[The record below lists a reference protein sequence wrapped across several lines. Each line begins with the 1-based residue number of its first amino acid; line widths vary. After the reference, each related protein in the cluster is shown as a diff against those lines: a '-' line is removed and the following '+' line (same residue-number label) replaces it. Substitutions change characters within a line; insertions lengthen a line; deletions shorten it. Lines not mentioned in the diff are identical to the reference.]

1 MVDAY
6 HQRRYK
12 GIWLLAACLV
22 AALPG
27 SVFGQATDL
36 AGRVAKLEQ
45 SLSNRGL
52 LDLLQE
58 IENLKRE
65 AAILRGE
72 LENQAHALD
81 QLKKSQLA
89 AYGDLDH
96 RMQALGG
103 PGPLA
108 APPPLPV
115 LQAAPEG
122 TVAGAPASQGNL
134 QLQTEGNPSAVV
146 PAPTEGR
153 DAVPGPPSIDPVTGL
168 ATPPAPSLSQDGVM
182 PAPGAEVADQVDR
195 QADRQANAAPMSAPD
210 ETLSP
215 LQVQTVSDDAGSETA
230 YRDAF
235 ALLKSGE
242 YDQAIAAFETFQQQ
256 YPDSQYGD
264 NAQFWLAEAHYVKR
278 DFTAALPAYQ
288 TMLNR
293 YPASKKLSH
302 AMLKI
307 GYSYSELG
315 QATEARSVLVDL
327 QERFP
332 GSAAAQLAAQ
342 RIAQLPADNQRALD

>member
-1 MVDAY
+1 MFDVY
-6 HQRRYK
+6 HQRRHK
-12 GIWLLAACLV
+12 GIWLIAACLV

-27 SVFGQATDL
+27 TVFGQASDL

-108 APPPLPV
+108 APPSLPV
-115 LQAAPEG
+115 LQAAPVG

-134 QLQTEGNPSAVV
+134 QVHTEGNPSATV
-146 PAPTEGR
+146 PAPTE
-153 DAVPGPPSIDPVTGL
+153 DSEATIPAEPPTIDPVTGL
-168 ATPPAPSLSQDGVM
+168 ATPPAPPLSQDGVM
-182 PAPGAEVADQVDR
+182 PAPGAGV
-195 QADRQANAAPMSAPD
+195 ADRQANAA
-210 ETLSP
+210 
-215 LQVQTVSDDAGSETA
+215 SDDAGSETA

-235 ALLKSGE
+235 GLLKSGE

-315 QATEARSVLVDL
+315 QATEARSVLVEL
-327 QERFP
+327 QARFP

-342 RIAQLPADNQRALD
+342 RIAQLPADN

>member
-1 MVDAY
+1 MFDAY
-6 HQRRYK
+6 HQRQYK

-22 AALPG
+22 AALPVT
-27 SVFGQATDL
+27 VFGQATDL

-65 AAILRGE
+65 AAMLRGE

-103 PGPLA
+103 TGPLA

-134 QLQTEGNPSAVV
+134 QVQTEGNPAAAV
-146 PAPTEGR
+146 PAPTEGS
-153 DAVPGPPSIDPVTGL
+153 DAIPAGRPMIDPVTGL
-168 ATPPAPSLSQDGVM
+168 ATPPAPPLSQDGVM
-182 PAPGAEVADQVDR
+182 PAPGAELADQAD

-210 ETLSP
+210 ATLSP
-215 LQVQTVSDDAGSETA
+215 LPVQATSDDAGSESA

-315 QATEARSVLVDL
+315 QATEARSVLAEL
-327 QERFP
+327 QARFP

-342 RIAQLPADNQRALD
+342 RIAQLPADN

>member
-1 MVDAY
+1 MFDVY
-6 HQRRYK
+6 HQRRHK
-12 GIWLLAACLV
+12 GIWLIAACLV

-27 SVFGQATDL
+27 TVFGQASDL

-72 LENQAHALD
+72 LENQAHALG

-108 APPPLPV
+108 APPSLPV

-134 QLQTEGNPSAVV
+134 QVHTEGNPSATV
-146 PAPTEGR
+146 PAPTE
-153 DAVPGPPSIDPVTGL
+153 DSETTIPAEPPAIDPVTGL
-168 ATPPAPSLSQDGVM
+168 ATPPAPPLSQDGVM
-182 PAPGAEVADQVDR
+182 PTPGAGV
-195 QADRQANAAPMSAPD
+195 ADRQANAA
-210 ETLSP
+210 
-215 LQVQTVSDDAGSETA
+215 SDDAGSETA

-235 ALLKSGE
+235 GLLKSGE

-278 DFTAALPAYQ
+278 DFTAALLAYQ

-315 QATEARSVLVDL
+315 QTTEARSVLVEL
-327 QERFP
+327 QARFP

-342 RIAQLPADNQRALD
+342 RIAQLPADN

>member
-1 MVDAY
+1 MFDAY
-6 HQRRYK
+6 HQRRHK
-12 GIWLLAACLV
+12 GIWLIAACLV

-27 SVFGQATDL
+27 TVFGQASDL

-108 APPPLPV
+108 APPSLPV

-134 QLQTEGNPSAVV
+134 QVHTEGNPSATV
-146 PAPTEGR
+146 PAPTE
-153 DAVPGPPSIDPVTGL
+153 DSEATIPAEPPAIDPVTGL
-168 ATPPAPSLSQDGVM
+168 ATPPAPPLSQDGVM
-182 PAPGAEVADQVDR
+182 PAPGTGA
-195 QADRQANAAPMSAPD
+195 ADRQANAAPMPAPD

-215 LQVQTVSDDAGSETA
+215 LQVQAASDDAGSETA

-235 ALLKSGE
+235 GLLKSGE

-315 QATEARSVLVDL
+315 QATEARSVLVEL
-327 QERFP
+327 QARFP

-342 RIAQLPADNQRALD
+342 RIAQLPADN

>member
-1 MVDAY
+1 MFDVY
-6 HQRRYK
+6 HQRRHK
-12 GIWLLAACLV
+12 GIWLIAACLV

-27 SVFGQATDL
+27 TVFGQASDL

-108 APPPLPV
+108 PPPSVPV
-115 LQAAPEG
+115 LQAAPVG

-134 QLQTEGNPSAVV
+134 QVHTEGNPSATV
-146 PAPTEGR
+146 PAPTE
-153 DAVPGPPSIDPVTGL
+153 DSEATIPAEPPTIDPVTGL
-168 ATPPAPSLSQDGVM
+168 ATPPAPPLSQDGVM
-182 PAPGAEVADQVDR
+182 PAPGAGV
-195 QADRQANAAPMSAPD
+195 ADRQANAAPMPAPD

-215 LQVQTVSDDAGSETA
+215 LQVQAVSDDAGSETA

-235 ALLKSGE
+235 GLLKSGE

-315 QATEARSVLVDL
+315 QTTEARSVLVEL
-327 QERFP
+327 QARFP

-342 RIAQLPADNQRALD
+342 RIAQLPADN

>member
-1 MVDAY
+1 MFDVY
-6 HQRRYK
+6 HQRRHK
-12 GIWLLAACLV
+12 GIWLIAACLV

-27 SVFGQATDL
+27 TVFGQASDL

-108 APPPLPV
+108 APPSLPV
-115 LQAAPEG
+115 LQAAPVG

-134 QLQTEGNPSAVV
+134 QVHTEGNPSATV
-146 PAPTEGR
+146 PAPTE
-153 DAVPGPPSIDPVTGL
+153 DSEATIPGEPPTLDPVTGL
-168 ATPPAPSLSQDGVM
+168 ATPPAPPLSQDGVM
-182 PAPGAEVADQVDR
+182 PAPGAGV
-195 QADRQANAAPMSAPD
+195 ADRQANAA
-210 ETLSP
+210 
-215 LQVQTVSDDAGSETA
+215 SDDAGSETA

-235 ALLKSGE
+235 GLLKSGE

-315 QATEARSVLVDL
+315 QATEARSVLVEL
-327 QERFP
+327 QARFP

-342 RIAQLPADNQRALD
+342 RIAQLPADN